1 MKIKY
6 ISNASI
12 FLEGKNTKVLFD
24 PWITFDS
31 HSDSNYYNFPENS
44 YSKKEIA
51 DLNPDFIYISHSHPD
66 HFDEITLNLFDKNT
80 PIIIANFTNA
90 YLKRNLNDL
99 GFNNILFSK
108 DNRVQMN
115 KNDFC
120 YLEQAATTPELDS
133 ISFFQIDDYTIL
145 NLNDN
150 IANFE
155 QSERIAKKFGSI
167 DLALLPYTGFGP
179 YPMSY
184 DNLNKNQRMI
194 VHEEKVNR
202 AHDNFVKY
210 IEVINPDYVIPFAG
224 EVLMGGPSKTPSYKF
239 GVSGVGKKRDC
250 IEYAKKKLNFNYV
263 LMSPDC
269 TYDFTQKKFS
279 GKFVDNDFN
288 EHEKYLTEI
297 SKKKDGRYE
306 KGGEFHISKKYQ
318 LSNLSKTLEK
328 TLLNISQSRLRR
340 KLPIPVK
347 KVFIDVTE
355 QEHLYELN
363 LTNNNVIMHLK
374 TESFEN
380 LGEDFEVFSVN
391 YSMLIALITRHV
403 PWSSIEEDIHYY
415 RKPDTYDEN
424 LYFLMNFFA
433 L

>member
-6 ISNASI
+6 IANASL
-12 FLEGKNTKVLFD
+12 FLEGKNSTILFD
-24 PWITFDS
+24 PWITFDN
-31 HSDSNYYNFPENS
+31 HSVTSYYNWPENR

-66 HFDEITLNLFDKNT
+66 HFDEITLNLFNKNT
-80 PIIIANFTNA
+80 PIIIADFTNA
-90 YLKRNLNDL
+90 YLKRNLNDI
-99 GFNNILFSK
+99 GFNNVLFSK

-120 YLEQAATTPELDS
+120 YLEQAATTPEVDS
-133 ISFFQIDDYTIL
+133 ISFFQIDDYKII

-184 DNLNKNQRMI
+184 DNLNTDQKMI
-194 VHEEKVNR
+194 AHKKKVKQAR
-202 AHDNFVKY
+202 DNFVKY
-210 IEVINPDYVIPFAG
+210 IQVINPDYVIPFAG
-224 EVLMGGPSKTPSYKF
+224 EVLMGGFKVQFYEL
-239 GVSGVGKKRDC
+239 GVSGIGKKKDC

-263 LMSPDC
+263 LMSPNC
-269 TYDFTQKKFS
+269 TFDFTQKKFS

-288 EHEKYLTEI
+288 EYEKYLLEI

-328 TLLNISQSRLRR
+328 TLLNLSQSRLRR
-340 KLPIPVK
+340 KLPIPAK
-347 KVFIDVTE
+347 EAFIDVTD
-355 QEHLYELN
+355 QEYIYELN
-363 LTNNNVIMHLK
+363 LTSNKVIRHLK
-374 TESFEN
+374 TENFEN
-380 LGEDFEVFSVN
+380 LGEDFEVFRVN
-391 YSMLIALITRHV
+391 YSMLFALITRHV
-403 PWSSIEEDIHYY
+403 TWSNIEEDIHYF

-424 LYFLMNFFA
+424 LHFLMNFLA